1 MNILYVIPARGG
13 SKGVPGKNIRPLA
26 GKPLIYYTIEAAKAV
41 APIENICVSTDSEEI
56 KKVVES
62 YGIEVPF
69 KRPDEL
75 STDYA
80 TSEAVIKHALNF
92 YFEKGANYDFVVML
106 QLTSPLRNGKHIQEA
121 INLIDEK
128 TEMIV
133 SVKETSS
140 NPYYV
145 LVEEDKEG
153 FLRLSKDSSFTRRQ
167 DCPIVYELNGAIY
180 IMRVNELL
188 NKGMKNLRRRKY
200 LMDGIYSI
208 DIDTYL
214 DFDIAELILNKYIK

>member
-13 SKGVPGKNIRPLA
+13 SIGVPGKNIRPLA

-41 APIENICVSTDSEEI
+41 ASLENICVSTDSDEI
-56 KKVVES
+56 KQVVES
-62 YGIEVPF
+62 YGIKVPF

-75 STDYA
+75 STNYA
-80 TSEAVIKHALNF
+80 TSEEVIIHALNF
-92 YFEKGANYDFVVML
+92 FLRKGVHYDFVVML
-106 QLTSPLRNGKHIQEA
+106 QLTSPLRNGNHIREA
-121 INLIDEK
+121 LNLIDEN

-145 LVEEDKEG
+145 LVEEDKNG
-153 FLRLSKDSSFTRRQ
+153 FLKLSKDSSFTRRQ

-180 IMRVNELL
+180 IMKVSELL
-188 NKGMKNLRRRKY
+188 NKGMKRLKRRKY
-200 LMDGIYSI
+200 LMDAIYSI